1 MGDYKQLL
9 LDTYTEWR
17 QKYFGAPVI
26 ATAANLIDV
35 DPQASPVFMKDVV
48 SYMTKAGYFVKPYS
62 YSQLVDQSF
71 YNKVKK

>member
-1 MGDYKQLL
+1 M
-9 LDTYTEWR
+9 YTEWR

-35 DPQASPVFMKDVV
+35 DPQANPVFMKDVV
-48 SYMTKAGYFVKPYS
+48 SYMTKAGYFVRPYT